1 ISWNDEGT
9 ADLVR
14 GSLNLQLLHPA
25 TQSVGVESEP
35 LRGPMRP
42 VYDPA
47 AVQQDSTDMSTIDIL
62 KLGDRF
68 RAPVDTPVAALRRG
82 HEVDD
87 LNDPFARL
95 NGSAFYYVEQ
105 FSHITRPLVS
115 HEEIERTWIHGCQR
129 LAEGPGETGDEKL
142 YKQRNVRATLAQR
155 RHDDGKHVETVIQI
169 RAERAGADCL
179 LQIAVGGGNHAN
191 VDLGLLGAAHALELA
206 ALQNSQE
213 LRLHFQ
219 GKISNFVQEDCRA
232 GGKLESALLA
242 GHRTGEGALLVAEQ
256 FGLDDAGGQGGAV
269 HGNQRFVLQR
279 TGLVHGPGNQ
289 LLSGSGFAENE
300 DCRPGLRNGRDIL
313 NDLSN
318 PRALSEQTSAML
330 PGLDDLAELHVLP
343 FQLRLQAPELLFGA
357 LPLGDVFLYDDVVAD
372 PSRLVVNSGNGN
384 QIGRA
389 S

>member
-1 ISWNDEGT
+1 
-9 ADLVR
+9 
-14 GSLNLQLLHPA
+14 
-25 TQSVGVESEP
+25 
-35 LRGPMRP
+35 MRP

-47 AVQQDSTDMSTIDIL
+47 AVPQDSTDMSTVDIL

-68 RAPVDTPVAALRRG
+68 RAPVDTPVTALRRG

-105 FSHITRPLVS
+105 LSHITRPLVR

-191 VDLGLLGAAHALELA
+191 VDLELLGAAHAPERA

-256 FGLDDAGGQGGAV
+256 FGLDDAGRQGGAV
-269 HGNQRFVLQR
+269 NSDQRLVPQL
-279 TGLVHGPGNQ
+279 TGLVHGAGNQ
-289 LLSGSGFAENE
+289 LLSGLGFSENE
-300 DCRPGLRNGRDIL
+300 DRRPGVCNGRDIL
-313 NDLSN
+313 NDLPN
-318 PRALSEQTSAML
+318 PRAFSEQATAML
-330 PGLDDLAELHVLP
+330 LGLDDLTELHVLP

-357 LPLGDVFLYDDVVAD
+357 FALGDVFLYDDVVAD

-384 QIGRA
+384 RLPKDLLLIPSAVEFSRPLLA
-389 S
+389 